1 VETMMRTASRSVAGF
16 VVLFLL
22 TATVAKAAEVD
33 QRLVNSAADQDKAA
47 VRTLL
52 KQGVDINATRA
63 DGSTALL
70 WSAHWD
76 DFEAVDLLLKAGA
89 KVDAA
94 DDYGVTPLSRAVEN
108 GSLIIVERLLK
119 AGANPNLAQLSGM
132 TPLMTAAHTGNVAVV
147 KALMA
152 RGANV
157 NAATV
162 ETKNTA
168 LMWAVADQFPAIAK
182 TLIDAHADVHAS
194 TAKGFT
200 PLIYAARNGDI
211 EMAKLLIASG
221 VKVNEAGSDGTHP
234 LVYSIAAGQADFA
247 MFLLDHGADTKAT
260 MDGVG
265 ALHAVSGAVSYWLSD
280 WNRRHGGGNNYLSG
294 AGFGSRGVDP
304 ARAASLISAL
314 LAHGA
319 DPNQRIDHSTMFFRY
334 IGHPTKGAFESFACG
349 TGDLRGATPLW
360 VAAYAA
366 NGGTLGGRGRGVRSG
381 GATRMESTSEIMLAL
396 LAGGA
401 NPNLATDDGTTPLM
415 VAAGLGRFTFSP
427 GQRRGIRS
435 ISGEEAVKIL
445 VEAGADVNAANE
457 ADFTALHGASFRG
470 LNEIIQYLTEHGA
483 NINVRDFRGRTPYRL
498 AEGSKQSFQFQA
510 FPDTAAFLKQLGADT
525 RLGIPGTVQERVR
538 DVPAEN
544 AAASPVA
551 NPGAKQ

>member
-1 VETMMRTASRSVAGF
+1 MTLRSTAGF
-16 VVLFLL
+16 LAILL
-22 TATVAKAAEVD
+22 STAIAHAAAD
-33 QRLVNSAADQDKAA
+33 QRLVNAAADQDNATIRA
-47 VRTLL
+47 ML
-52 KQGVDINATRA
+52 KQSVDVNSTRA

-76 DFEAVDLLLKAGA
+76 DLETVDLLLKAGA

-94 DDYGVTPLSRAVEN
+94 DDYGVTPLSRAAEN
-108 GSLIIVERLLK
+108 GSIAMVERLLK

-132 TPLMTAAHTGNVAVV
+132 TPLMTATHTGNVAVV

-152 RGANV
+152 RGASV
-157 NAATV
+157 NAATT
-162 ETKNTA
+162 ETQNTA
-168 LMWAVADQFPAIAK
+168 LMWAVADQFPEIVK
-182 TLIDAHADVHAS
+182 ILIDAHADVHAS

-211 EMAKLLIASG
+211 EMAKLLLAAG
-221 VKVNEAGSDGTHP
+221 VKVNETGSDGTQP
-234 LVYSIAAGQADFA
+234 LVYAIADGQADFA
-247 MFLLDHGADTKAT
+247 MFLLDHGADAKAS

-265 ALHAVSGAVSYWLSD
+265 ALHAASGAVSYWLSD
-280 WNRRHGGGNNYLSG
+280 WNRRHGGGNNYLTG
-294 AGFGSRGVDP
+294 AGFGSRGLDP
-304 ARAASLISAL
+304 AHALTVVKAL

-334 IGHPTKGAFESFACG
+334 IGYPTKGAFESFACG

-366 NGGTLGGRGRGVRSG
+366 NGGSAGGRGRAGRDS
-381 GATRMESTSEIMLAL
+381 ARMESTSEIILAL
-396 LAGGA
+396 LAAGA
-401 NPNLATDDGTTPLM
+401 NLNLATDDGTTPLM
-415 VAAGLGRFTFSP
+415 VAAGLGRVTFSP

-445 VEAGADVNAANE
+445 VEAGANVNAVNE
-457 ADFTALHGASFRG
+457 ADFTALHGAAFRG
-470 LNEIIQYLTEHGA
+470 LNEIIQYLAEHGA
-483 NINVRDFRGRTPYRL
+483 NINARDFRGRTPYRI

-538 DVPAEN
+538 DVPVEN
-544 AAASPVA
+544 
-551 NPGAKQ
+551 Q

>member
-1 VETMMRTASRSVAGF
+1 MLDQPPEAKVNAKMVTISKPIAGLLAILLSTAIAH
-16 VVLFLL
+16 
-22 TATVAKAAEVD
+22 AAAD
-33 QRLVNSAADQDKAA
+33 QRLVNAAADQDKTT
-47 VRTLL
+47 VRALL
-52 KQGVDINATRA
+52 KQSVDVNSTRA

-76 DFEAVDLLLKAGA
+76 DLETVDLLLKAGA

-94 DDYGVTPLSRAVEN
+94 DDYGVTPLSRAAEN
-108 GSLIIVERLLK
+108 GSIAMVDRLLN

-132 TPLMTAAHTGNVAVV
+132 TPLMTATHTGNVAVV
-147 KALMA
+147 QALMA

-157 NAATV
+157 NAATA

-168 LMWAVADQFPAIAK
+168 LMWAVADRFPEIVK
-182 TLIDAHADVHAS
+182 ILIDAHADVHAS

-211 EMAKLLIASG
+211 EMARLLFAAG
-221 VKVNEAGSDGTHP
+221 VKVNETGSDGTQP
-234 LVYSIAAGQADFA
+234 LVYAIADGQADFA
-247 MFLLDHGADTKAT
+247 MFLLDHGADAKAS

-265 ALHAVSGAVSYWLSD
+265 ALHAASGAVSYWLSD
-280 WNRRHGGGNNYLSG
+280 WNRRHGGGNNYLTG
-294 AGFGSRGVDP
+294 AGFGSRGLDAGNALTVVK
-304 ARAASLISAL
+304 AL

-334 IGHPTKGAFESFACG
+334 IGYPTKGAFESFACG

-366 NGGTLGGRGRGVRSG
+366 NGGGGGRGRGGRGVG
-381 GATRMESTSEIMLAL
+381 RMESTSEIMLAL
-396 LAGGA
+396 LAAGA
-401 NPNLATDDGTTPLM
+401 NLNLATDDGTTPLM
-415 VAAGLGRFTFSP
+415 VAAGLGRVTFSP

-435 ISGEEAVKIL
+435 IAGEEAVKIL
-445 VEAGADVNAANE
+445 VEAGANVNAVNE
-457 ADFTALHGASFRG
+457 ADFTPLHGAAFRG
-470 LNEIIQYLTEHGA
+470 LNEIIQYLVEHGA
-483 NINVRDFRGRTPYRL
+483 NINARDFRGRTPYRI

-538 DVPAEN
+538 DVP
-544 AAASPVA
+544 VA
-551 NPGAKQ
+551 NQ

>member
-1 VETMMRTASRSVAGF
+1 MLPQPMEAKVEAKMVTSSKPIAGLLAILLSTAIAH
-16 VVLFLL
+16 
-22 TATVAKAAEVD
+22 AAAD
-33 QRLVNSAADQDKAA
+33 QRLVNAAADQDKTAIRA
-47 VRTLL
+47 LL
-52 KQGVDINATRA
+52 KQSADVNSTRA

-76 DFEAVDLLLKAGA
+76 DLETVDLLLKAGA

-94 DDYGVTPLSRAVEN
+94 DDYGVTPLSRAAEN
-108 GSLIIVERLLK
+108 GSIAMVDRLLK

-132 TPLMTAAHTGNVAVV
+132 TPLMTATHTGNVGVI

-157 NAATV
+157 NAATA
-162 ETKNTA
+162 ESKNTA
-168 LMWAVADQFPAIAK
+168 LMWAVADQFPEIVKILIA
-182 TLIDAHADVHAS
+182 AHADVHAS

-211 EMAKLLIASG
+211 EMAKLLLAAG
-221 VKVNEAGSDGTHP
+221 VKVNEIGSDGTQP
-234 LVYSIAAGQADFA
+234 LVYAIADGQADFA
-247 MFLLDHGADTKAT
+247 MFLLDNGADAKAT
-260 MDGVG
+260 MEGVG
-265 ALHAVSGAVSYWLSD
+265 ALHAASGAVSYWLSD

-294 AGFGSRGVDP
+294 AGFGSRGLDP
-304 ARAASLISAL
+304 AHAVPVIKAL
-314 LAHGA
+314 LARGA

-334 IGHPTKGAFESFACG
+334 IGYPTKGAFESFACG

-366 NGGTLGGRGRGVRSG
+366 NGAFGFGGGRGRGARGDGVG
-381 GATRMESTSEIMLAL
+381 KMETTSDIIITL
-396 LAGGA
+396 LAAGA
-401 NPNLATDDGTTPLM
+401 NLNLATDDGTTPLM
-415 VAAGLGRFTFSP
+415 VAAGLGRFSFSP

-435 ISGEEAVKIL
+435 TSGEEAVKIL
-445 VEAGADVNAANE
+445 VEAGADVNAVNE
-457 ADFTALHGASFRG
+457 ADFTALHGAAFRG
-470 LNEIIQYLTEHGA
+470 LNEIIQYLVEHGA
-483 NINVRDFRGRTPYRL
+483 NINARDFRGRTPYRI

-510 FPDTAAFLKQLGADT
+510 FPDTAAFLKGLGADT

-544 AAASPVA
+544 R
-551 NPGAKQ
+551 

>member
-1 VETMMRTASRSVAGF
+1 MLKQPIEANMRTTRTAPRSAVGFLAILLSTAIAPAAVAADLG
-16 VVLFLL
+16 
-22 TATVAKAAEVD
+22 
-33 QRLVNSAADQDKAA
+33 LVNAAADQDKAA
-47 VRTLL
+47 IQALL
-52 KQGVDINATRA
+52 KQGADVNSARA

-76 DFEAVDLLLKAGA
+76 DLETVDLLLKAGA

-94 DDYGVTPLSRAVEN
+94 DDYGVTPLSRAAEN
-108 GSLIIVERLLK
+108 GSIAMVDRLLK
-119 AGANPNLAQLSGM
+119 AGASPNLAQLSGM
-132 TPLMTAAHTGNVAVV
+132 SPLMTATHTGNVAVV

-168 LMWAVADQFPAIAK
+168 LMWAVADRFPEIVK
-182 TLIDAHADVHAS
+182 ILIDAHADVHAS

-211 EMAKLLIASG
+211 EMAKVLLAAG
-221 VKVNEAGSDGTHP
+221 VKATEIGSDGTHP
-234 LVYSIAAGQADFA
+234 LVYAIADGHADFA
-247 MFLLDHGADTKAT
+247 MFLLDHGADAKAS

-265 ALHAVSGAVSYWLSD
+265 ALHAASGAVSYWLSD
-280 WNRRHGGGNNYLSG
+280 WNRRHGGGNNYLTG
-294 AGFGSRGVDP
+294 AGFGARGLDP
-304 ARAASLISAL
+304 GNALTVVKAL

-334 IGHPTKGAFESFACG
+334 IGYPTKGAFESFACG

-366 NGGTLGGRGRGVRSG
+366 NGGGGGGRGRGGRG
-381 GATRMESTSEIMLAL
+381 GASRMESTSEIMLAL
-396 LAGGA
+396 LAAGA
-401 NPNLATDDGTTPLM
+401 NPNLSTDDGTTPLM
-415 VAAGLGRFTFSP
+415 VAAGLGRVTFSP

-435 ISGEEAVKIL
+435 TGGEEAVKIL
-445 VEAGADVNAANE
+445 VEAGSNVNAVNE
-457 ADFTALHGASFRG
+457 ADFTALHGAAFRG
-470 LNEIIQYLTEHGA
+470 LNEIIQYLVEHGA
-483 NINVRDFRGRTPYRL
+483 NINARDFRGRTPYRI

-510 FPDTAAFLKQLGADT
+510 FPDTAAFLQKLGADT

-538 DVPAEN
+538 DVAVEN
-544 AAASPVA
+544 
-551 NPGAKQ
+551 Q